1 MGYGPAC
8 GQGPCARRA
17 HSSNPRCARRAHRY
31 GDYVDLSLVVVPS
44 RCALDDG
51 RQHVEREECE
61 GTAGSTVT
69 SGRTMASRGRHDHAL
84 PSHTPYYRSRGTAA
98 RPLGERA
105 RRALETPWY
114 PGGALPGAN
123 PPVRSR
129 GLVCKVT
136 RARELRPARSRAW
149 RRHQRPCSGPAPAL
163 HAPRRPPGPRPR
175 PRSRASSSAPRPH
188 HPAAGCTG
196 CAATGRRGRHCGG
209 RVAGARNDFGTWPT
223 CGSPLTGRLHL
234 IRRERGTRY

>member
-31 GDYVDLSLVVVPS
+31 GDYVDLSLVVVPP

-149 RRHQRPCSGPAPAL
+149 RRHQRRCSGPAPAL
-163 HAPRRPPGPRPR
+163 HAPRRPPGPLLDPGRGPLHLLLVHTTR
-175 PRSRASSSAPRPH
+175 RRGARDVRLLGGAGGT
-188 HPAAGCTG
+188 AAG
-196 CAATGRRGRHCGG
+196 
-209 RVAGARNDFGTWPT
+209 
-223 CGSPLTGRLHL
+223 GSQVPVTISGPGPRAEVH
-234 IRRERGTRY
+234 

>member
-84 PSHTPYYRSRGTAA
+84 PSHTPYYRSKGTAA

-136 RARELRPARSRAW
+136 RAREPPSRAESGLAATSTAVLRTCASSSRAPSPARSPL
-149 RRHQRPCSGPAPAL
+149 QLLVEGLFICSSST
-163 HAPRRPPGPRPR
+163 PPGGGVHGMCGYWAA
-175 PRSRASSSAPRPH
+175 RAALRR
-188 HPAAGCTG
+188 A
-196 CAATGRRGRHCGG
+196 GRRC
-209 RVAGARNDFGTWPT
+209 P
-223 CGSPLTGRLHL
+223 
-234 IRRERGTRY
+234 